1 MTQLHKHLIVRADI
15 GWCPQEED
23 LNKISDWFRSLIK
36 KIDMKLLAGPYTTYV
51 NEKDNKGM
59 TSVAI
64 IETSHIALHIWDEVS
79 PGLMQLDVY
88 SCADFNPPDVFD
100 KVNEL
105 FQTIKMEYKFLD
117 REKEL
122 VEVKIKGFFFDKRLL
137 FLRAYDRIG
146 FLNRG
151 SQIRIL
157 QSAP

>member
-1 MTQLHKHLIVRADI
+1 MTQQHKHLIVRADI

-23 LNKISDWFRSLIK
+23 LNKISDWIRSLIK

-51 NEKDNKGM
+51 GEKGNKGM

-64 IETSHIALHIWDEVS
+64 IETSHIALHIWDEVN

-88 SCADFNPPDVFD
+88 SWADFNPPNVFD

-122 VEVKIKGFFFDKRLL
+122 VEVKV
-137 FLRAYDRIG
+137 
-146 FLNRG
+146 
-151 SQIRIL
+151 
-157 QSAP
+157 

>member
-1 MTQLHKHLIVRADI
+1 MTQQHKHLIVRADI
-15 GWCPQEED
+15 GWCPQEEN
-23 LNKISDWFRSLIK
+23 LNIISDWIRSLIK

-88 SCADFNPPDVFD
+88 SCANFNPPDVFD
-100 KVNEL
+100 KRNTL

-122 VEVKIKGFFFDKRLL
+122 VEVKV
-137 FLRAYDRIG
+137 
-146 FLNRG
+146 
-151 SQIRIL
+151 
-157 QSAP
+157 

>member
-1 MTQLHKHLIVRADI
+1 MTQQHKHLIVRAEI
-15 GWCPQEED
+15 GRCPKEED
-23 LNKISDWFRSLIK
+23 LNKISDWIRSLIR

-64 IETSHIALHIWDEVS
+64 IETSHIALHIWDETN

-88 SCADFNPPDVFD
+88 SCANFNPQDVFE
-100 KVNEL
+100 KINEI

-122 VEVKIKGFFFDKRLL
+122 VEVNSNNQ
-137 FLRAYDRIG
+137 
-146 FLNRG
+146 LNN
-151 SQIRIL
+151 
-157 QSAP
+157 

>member
-1 MTQLHKHLIVRADI
+1 MTQQHKHLIVRADS
-15 GWCPQEED
+15 GWCPKEED
-23 LNKISDWFRSLIK
+23 LNEISDWIRNLIK

-51 NEKDNKGM
+51 NERGNKGM

-88 SCADFNPPDVFD
+88 SCANFNPSDVFD
-100 KVNEL
+100 AVNEL

-122 VEVKIKGFFFDKRLL
+122 LEV
-137 FLRAYDRIG
+137 
-146 FLNRG
+146 NV
-151 SQIRIL
+151 
-157 QSAP
+157 

>member
-1 MTQLHKHLIVRADI
+1 MTQQHKHLIVRADI

-23 LNKISDWFRSLIK
+23 LNKISDWIRSLIK

-51 NEKDNKGM
+51 NQKGNKGM

-64 IETSHIALHIWDEVS
+64 IETSHIALHIWDEES

-88 SCADFNPPDVFD
+88 SCADFNPPVVFD

-122 VEVKIKGFFFDKRLL
+122 VEVKV
-137 FLRAYDRIG
+137 
-146 FLNRG
+146 
-151 SQIRIL
+151 
-157 QSAP
+157 

>member
-1 MTQLHKHLIVRADI
+1 MTQQHKHLIVRADI

-23 LNKISDWFRSLIK
+23 LNKISDWIRSLIK

-51 NEKDNKGM
+51 GEKGNKGM

-88 SCADFNPPDVFD
+88 SCANFNPPDVFD
-100 KVNEL
+100 KINAL

-122 VEVKIKGFFFDKRLL
+122 VEVKV
-137 FLRAYDRIG
+137 
-146 FLNRG
+146 
-151 SQIRIL
+151 
-157 QSAP
+157 

>member
-1 MTQLHKHLIVRADI
+1 MTQQHKHLIVRADI

-23 LNKISDWFRSLIK
+23 LNKISDWIRSLIK

-51 NEKDNKGM
+51 GETGNKGM

-88 SCADFNPPDVFD
+88 SCANFNPPDVFD
-100 KVNEL
+100 KINAL

-122 VEVKIKGFFFDKRLL
+122 VEVKV
-137 FLRAYDRIG
+137 
-146 FLNRG
+146 
-151 SQIRIL
+151 
-157 QSAP
+157 

>member
-1 MTQLHKHLIVRADI
+1 MIQQHKHLIVRADI

-23 LNKISDWFRSLIK
+23 LNKISDWIRSLIK

-64 IETSHIALHIWDEVS
+64 IETSHIALHIWDEVN

-88 SCADFNPPDVFD
+88 SCADFNPSDVFD

-105 FQTIKMEYKFLD
+105 FQTIKLEYKFLD

-122 VEVKIKGFFFDKRLL
+122 VEVEV
-137 FLRAYDRIG
+137 
-146 FLNRG
+146 
-151 SQIRIL
+151 
-157 QSAP
+157 

>member
-1 MTQLHKHLIVRADI
+1 MTQQHKHLIVRADI

-23 LNKISDWFRSLIK
+23 LNKISDWIRSLIK

-51 NEKDNKGM
+51 NEKGNKGM

-88 SCADFNPPDVFD
+88 SCADFNPPDVFE

-122 VEVKIKGFFFDKRLL
+122 VEVKV
-137 FLRAYDRIG
+137 
-146 FLNRG
+146 
-151 SQIRIL
+151 
-157 QSAP
+157 

>member
-1 MTQLHKHLIVRADI
+1 MNVQVKVFPVTNTSLTRGFMTQQHKHLIVRADI

-23 LNKISDWFRSLIK
+23 LNKISDWIRSLIR

-51 NEKDNKGM
+51 SEKGNKGM

-64 IETSHIALHIWDEVS
+64 IETSHIALHIWDEVN

-88 SCADFNPPDVFD
+88 SCADFNPENIFD

-105 FQTIKMEYKFLD
+105 FNTIKIEYKFLD

-122 VEVKIKGFFFDKRLL
+122 VEVNL
-137 FLRAYDRIG
+137 
-146 FLNRG
+146 
-151 SQIRIL
+151 
-157 QSAP
+157 

>member
-1 MTQLHKHLIVRADI
+1 MTQQHKHLIVRADI

-23 LNKISDWFRSLIK
+23 LNKISDWIRSLIK

-51 NEKDNKGM
+51 NEKGNKGM
-59 TSVAI
+59 TSIAI

-122 VEVKIKGFFFDKRLL
+122 VEVKL
-137 FLRAYDRIG
+137 
-146 FLNRG
+146 
-151 SQIRIL
+151 
-157 QSAP
+157 

>member
-1 MTQLHKHLIVRADI
+1 MTQQHKHLIVRADI

-23 LNKISDWFRSLIK
+23 LNKISDWIRSLIK

-51 NEKDNKGM
+51 NEKGNKGM

-64 IETSHIALHIWDEVS
+64 IETSHIALHIWDEIS

-88 SCADFNPPDVFD
+88 SCANFNPPDVFD
-100 KVNEL
+100 KINAL

-122 VEVKIKGFFFDKRLL
+122 VEVKV
-137 FLRAYDRIG
+137 
-146 FLNRG
+146 
-151 SQIRIL
+151 
-157 QSAP
+157 

>member
-1 MTQLHKHLIVRADI
+1 MTQQHKHLIVRADI
-15 GWCPQEED
+15 GKCPKEDD
-23 LNKISDWFRSLIK
+23 LNKISDWIRLLIK

-51 NEKDNKGM
+51 SEKGNKGM

-88 SCADFNPPDVFD
+88 SCADFNPLDVFD

-122 VEVKIKGFFFDKRLL
+122 VEVKI
-137 FLRAYDRIG
+137 
-146 FLNRG
+146 
-151 SQIRIL
+151 
-157 QSAP
+157 

>member
-1 MTQLHKHLIVRADI
+1 MTQQHKHLIVRADI

-23 LNKISDWFRSLIK
+23 LNKISDWIRGLIK

-51 NEKDNKGM
+51 NEKGNKGM

-122 VEVKIKGFFFDKRLL
+122 VEVKV
-137 FLRAYDRIG
+137 
-146 FLNRG
+146 
-151 SQIRIL
+151 
-157 QSAP
+157 

>member
-1 MTQLHKHLIVRADI
+1 MTQQHKHLIVRVNI

-23 LNKISDWFRSLIK
+23 LNKISDWIRSLIK

-51 NEKDNKGM
+51 GEKGNKGM

-122 VEVKIKGFFFDKRLL
+122 VEVKV
-137 FLRAYDRIG
+137 
-146 FLNRG
+146 
-151 SQIRIL
+151 
-157 QSAP
+157 